1 MVGGTARSRFGA
13 SNPGRSEIAPLS
25 TVGFRSFTERSCGI
39 IPVRRVL
46 RYAGLS
52 GASVSLSELLPLARP
67 RDFAIKAAVPMETSA
82 IDSALDRIEFDA
94 NGLAP
99 AIVQDAESKQV
110 LMLGFMTRQML
121 AKTLESGQVW
131 FWSRSR
137 QEPWLKGATSG
148 NYLNVV
154 QVYRNCE
161 ENSLLILA
169 RPDGPTCHTG
179 AVSCYYRTLDEE

>member
-1 MVGGTARSRFGA
+1 MD
-13 SNPGRSEIAPLS
+13 
-25 TVGFRSFTERSCGI
+25 
-39 IPVRRVL
+39 
-46 RYAGLS
+46 
-52 GASVSLSELLPLARP
+52 SVA
-67 RDFAIKAAVPMETSA
+67 T
-82 IDSALDRIEFDA
+82 DSALDRIEFDSQ
-94 NGLAP
+94 GLVP
-99 AIVQDAESKQV
+99 AVVQDAATKQV
-110 LMLGFMTRQML
+110 LMLGFMTKGML
-121 AKTLESGQVW
+121 AKTLETRQVW

-169 RPDGPTCHTG
+169 KPDGPTCHTG

>member
-1 MVGGTARSRFGA
+1 MDT
-13 SNPGRSEIAPLS
+13 IA
-25 TVGFRSFTERSCGI
+25 TV
-39 IPVRRVL
+39 
-46 RYAGLS
+46 
-52 GASVSLSELLPLARP
+52 
-67 RDFAIKAAVPMETSA
+67 
-82 IDSALDRIEFDA
+82 SALDRIEFDA
-94 NGLAP
+94 QGLVP
-99 AIVQDAESKQV
+99 AIVQDAGTKQV

-121 AKTLESGQVW
+121 AKTLETGQVW

>member
-1 MVGGTARSRFGA
+1 MD
-13 SNPGRSEIAPLS
+13 
-25 TVGFRSFTERSCGI
+25 
-39 IPVRRVL
+39 
-46 RYAGLS
+46 
-52 GASVSLSELLPLARP
+52 SVA
-67 RDFAIKAAVPMETSA
+67 T
-82 IDSALDRIEFDA
+82 DSALDRIEFDA
-94 NGLAP
+94 QGLVP
-99 AIVQDAESKQV
+99 AVVQDAATMQV
-110 LMLGFMTRQML
+110 LMLGFMTRAML
-121 AKTLESGQVW
+121 AKTLETRQVW

-169 RPDGPTCHTG
+169 TPDGPTCHTG

>member
-1 MVGGTARSRFGA
+1 
-13 SNPGRSEIAPLS
+13 
-25 TVGFRSFTERSCGI
+25 
-39 IPVRRVL
+39 
-46 RYAGLS
+46 
-52 GASVSLSELLPLARP
+52 
-67 RDFAIKAAVPMETSA
+67 MESSA
-82 IDSALDRIEFDA
+82 IDSALARIEFDA

-99 AIVQDAESKQV
+99 AVVQDAETRQV

-121 AKTLESGQVW
+121 AKTLESGRVW

>member
-1 MVGGTARSRFGA
+1 MNANAT
-13 SNPGRSEIAPLS
+13 
-25 TVGFRSFTERSCGI
+25 
-39 IPVRRVL
+39 
-46 RYAGLS
+46 
-52 GASVSLSELLPLARP
+52 
-67 RDFAIKAAVPMETSA
+67 
-82 IDSALDRIEFDA
+82 DSALERLEFDA
-94 NGLAP
+94 QGLVP
-99 AIVQDAESKQV
+99 AVVQDANTQQV
-110 LMLGFMTRQML
+110 LMLGFMTKQML
-121 AKTLESGQVW
+121 VKTLETGQVW